1 MTVAPLSAQ
10 SSARD
15 ILEAFEVGDCSPA
28 LYQQLIAPAVKQAAA
43 LNAYII
49 EPEASGGEQGTGPLA
64 GLPVSIKDNIAVDG
78 LPTTGGTPGFAD
90 LVLDE
95 GPVVGTLRLA
105 GAAFSGKTNLHELA
119 FGISGTNAH
128 KGPAR
133 NPFDERRL
141 AGGSSSGAAVTV
153 ALGAAAVAV
162 GTDTGGSC
170 RVPAAHCGIVG
181 FRPTTGR
188 YPAGNP
194 GRGFI
199 ELSPSRDTLGLLAR
213 SAADIAL
220 IDDVIASPSPAGSLP
235 KPEEMIL
242 GVVSPASFGFPPD
255 PAVAEVFERS
265 VQMLADRGA
274 RLTPVDLSDVLALDD
289 ACGFTIAVYETYQS
303 LKRQSQ
309 AVPGLT
315 MDAFI
320 ASIASAD
327 VRGLIAMQHGAEAI
341 PKAVYLQAV
350 NEKLPALQEA
360 FDLAFDQTG
369 CQALLYPTCLFRPPP
384 LDVGETF
391 RSGDQELPTFP
402 AYSATTRPD
411 SMAGQPSITLP
422 CGDTGG
428 LPVGLQL
435 VGARGEDATLLKMAQ
450 VVEALLPPRPVP
462 E

>member
-1 MTVAPLSAQ
+1 MTATPLSAQ
-10 SSARD
+10 SRARD
-15 ILEAFEVGDCSPA
+15 ILAAFESGACSPA
-28 LYQQLIAPAVKQAAA
+28 QYQELIAPAVARAAA
-43 LNAYII
+43 LNAYIL
-49 EPEASGGEQGTGPLA
+49 EPEATGGTPGMGPLA
-64 GLPVSIKDNIAVDG
+64 GLPVSIKDNIALDG
-78 LPTTGGTPGFAD
+78 LPTTGGTPGFAG
-90 LVLDE
+90 LMLDE

-105 GAAFSGKTNLHELA
+105 GAAFAGKTNLHELA
-119 FGISGTNAH
+119 FGITGANDH

-133 NPFDERRL
+133 NPFGDSRL

-188 YPAGNP
+188 YPAGHA

-220 IDDVIASPSPAGSLP
+220 IDGVITGASPASASPE
-235 KPEEMIL
+235 PEEMVL
-242 GVVSPASFGFPPD
+242 GVVSPDSFGFPPD
-255 PAVAEVFERS
+255 PGVAEVFEQS
-265 VQMLADRGA
+265 VKSLADRGV
-274 RLTPVDLSDVLALDD
+274 RLTPVDFSDILALDD

-303 LKRQSQ
+303 LKRQSK

-315 MDAFI
+315 VDAFI
-320 ASIASAD
+320 ASIASPD
-327 VRGLIAMQHGAEAI
+327 VHGLIAMQHGADAI
-341 PKAVYLQAV
+341 PEAVYWQAV
-350 NEKLPALQEA
+350 NETLPALQEA
-360 FDLAFDQTG
+360 FGLAFHTAG
-369 CQALLYPTCLFRPPP
+369 CQALVYPTCLFPPPP

-391 RSGDQELPTFP
+391 LSSDTELPTFP
-402 AYSATTRPD
+402 AFSATTRPD

-422 CGDTGG
+422 CGMSGG

-435 VGARGEDATLLKMAQ
+435 VGARGEDAMLLQMAQ
-450 VVEALLPPRPVP
+450 AVEALLPPRPTP